1 MAIYI
6 YKHLDIITF
15 VIEKNEYY
23 NYVNEKEN

>member
-1 MAIYI
+1 MVIYI

-15 VIEKNEYY
+15 VMEKNEYY